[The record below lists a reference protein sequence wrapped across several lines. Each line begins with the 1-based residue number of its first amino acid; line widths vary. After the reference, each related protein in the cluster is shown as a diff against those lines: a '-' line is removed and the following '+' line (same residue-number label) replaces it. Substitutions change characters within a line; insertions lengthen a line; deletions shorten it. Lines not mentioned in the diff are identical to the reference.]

1 MALVW
6 TSKNN
11 DIDSMRA
18 HIDERLKQ
26 THIPA
31 FIVVSWKNDELSVI
45 INHGGKSE
53 FRLALSVSPNGLRIH
68 ETKRDIALLHRAFVG
83 KVEKMI
89 DKVLAE
95 SGFVRS

>member
-11 DIDSMRA
+11 DLNSIRA
-18 HIDERLKQ
+18 QIDERLKE

-31 FIVVSWKNDELSVI
+31 FITVSWKNDELSVVV
-45 INHGGKSE
+45 NHGGTSE
-53 FRLALSVSPNGLRIH
+53 FRLALLASPNGLRIH

-83 KVEKMI
+83 RVEKMI